1 MASLSSTPKER
12 VEAAF
17 RGHEVTSRI
26 VAILGRNGLV
36 VGFVLLCAGIGLLSP
51 NFLTPSN
58 FINVLRQVSING
70 VVAIGQTLVILTG
83 GIDLSIG
90 SGIGVAGILV
100 AKLQPYGVV
109 PAIGAALAAGL
120 LAGLANGLIITKL
133 RVTPFVA
140 TLGMMAILRGAD
152 YVISGGYSIYGTPY
166 LVRFI
171 GQGSILGIPMLVV
184 VVLAATGIAYY
195 VAKYTVFGRH
205 VYAVGGNEEG
215 ARLAGVRVQRTK
227 LWAYV
232 ISGLAMG
239 IAGVMLAGRMN
250 TGEPTAGTGYELDCI
265 AAVVIGGTSLSGGQ
279 GSIVGTLLGA
289 LVLGVVNNGMNI
301 LNVNVYWQQVVKGSI
316 IVLAVVIDQLRKR

>member
-1 MASLSSTPKER
+1 M
-12 VEAAF
+12 
-17 RGHEVTSRI
+17 G
-26 VAILGRNGLV
+26 ILGRNGLV
-36 VGFVLLCAGIGLLSP
+36 VGFALLCVGIGLLSP
-51 NFLTPSN
+51 RFLTPSN

-70 VVAIGQTLVILTG
+70 VVAIGQTFVILTG

-90 SGIGVAGILV
+90 SGIGLAGVLV

-109 PAIGAALAAGL
+109 PAIGVALAACL
-120 LAGLANGLIITKL
+120 VAGLANGLIITKL

-140 TLGMMAILRGAD
+140 TLGMMAILRGAT
-152 YVISGGYSIYGTPY
+152 YVISGGYSIYGTPF
-166 LVRFI
+166 LVKFI
-171 GQGSILGIPMLVV
+171 GQGNFLGIPMLVV

-195 VAKYTVFGRH
+195 VTKYTIFGRH

-227 LWAYV
+227 LWVYV
-232 ISGLAMG
+232 ISGLTMG

-279 GSIVGTLLGA
+279 GSVVGTLLGA

-316 IVLAVVIDQLRKR
+316 IVLAVVVDQLRKK